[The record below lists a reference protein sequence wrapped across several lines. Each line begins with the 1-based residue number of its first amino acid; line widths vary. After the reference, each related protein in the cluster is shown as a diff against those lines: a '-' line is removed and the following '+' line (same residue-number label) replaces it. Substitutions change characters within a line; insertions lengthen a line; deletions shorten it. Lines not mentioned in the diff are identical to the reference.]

1 MIFKQPGFFLILFLL
16 ATVFNTNTYARQLF
30 SIHGSNTI
38 GSQLAPALVKAYL
51 KHEYNATNV
60 RYVERQKEEG
70 VVVGYHGTNGQK
82 LEVEIFAHGSSTG
95 FKSLKN
101 GVAQIAMSSRLIKA
115 KEVSKLSFL
124 GDLKSFKSENVVG
137 LDGIAV
143 IVHQSNPLSEISRK
157 DLTDIFSGKYT
168 HWQQLGGAFKSS
180 KFINKRINVYT
191 RDNKSGTFDTFKKL
205 VLVNKT
211 KLVKHAKR
219 FESNALLSDEVSQ
232 DSYAIGFVGLPY
244 IRQSKGLSISEGTG
258 KPRLP
263 NALTVATED
272 YALSRRLYMYIA
284 EQEDNADV
292 MDFINFVQNEAG
304 QKIVDNIGFV
314 SQNVYATEIN
324 VPAFYPD
331 EYKQLTAGAERLSVN
346 IHFNE
351 DTLTPDNRAK
361 RDLKR
366 ITDFIKS
373 RKSVKDI
380 MLFGFSE
387 DNDFTM
393 FNISLSESRA
403 DYVQLLL
410 KKEGLMATK
419 MRGYGAV
426 NPVAMNS
433 VIEKNRR
440 VEVWIR

>member
-1 MIFKQPGFFLILFLL
+1 M
-16 ATVFNTNTYARQLF
+16 NARQLF
-30 SIHGSNTI
+30 AIHGSNTI

-51 KHEYNATNV
+51 KREYNATNV
-60 RYVERQKEEG
+60 RYIEHQKEEG
-70 VVVGYHGTNGQK
+70 MVIGYHGSNGQK
-82 LEVEIFAHGSSTG
+82 LEVEIFSHGSSTG
-95 FKSLKN
+95 FKSLNK
-101 GVAQIAMSSRLIKA
+101 GMAQIAMSSRPIKT
-115 KEVSKLSFL
+115 KEVSQLSFL
-124 GDLKSFKSENVVG
+124 GNLKSFKSENVVG

-143 IVHQSNPLSEISRK
+143 IVHKSNPLSEISRK
-157 DLTDIFSGKYT
+157 DLTDIFSGKIT
-168 HWQQLGGAFKSS
+168 HWKQLGDVFKSAEF
-180 KFINKRINVYT
+180 KNKRINVYA
-191 RDNKSGTFDTFKKL
+191 RDNQSGTYDTFKKL

-211 KLVKHAKR
+211 KLINGAKR
-219 FESNALLSDEVSQ
+219 YASNVKLSDEVSG

-244 IRQSKGLSISEGTG
+244 IRQSKGLSVSEGAG
-258 KPRLP
+258 KPRSP

-292 MDFINFVQNEAG
+292 MDFINYVQNEAG

-314 SQNVYATEIN
+314 SQNVYATGIK
-324 VPAFYPD
+324 VPSFYPE

-346 IHFNE
+346 IHFNK

-366 ITDFIKS
+366 IADFIKS
-373 RKSVKDI
+373 RKGVKEI

-410 KKEGLMATK
+410 KKEGLVVTK

-433 VIEKNRR
+433 AIEKNRR
-440 VEVWIR
+440 VEIWIR

>member
-1 MIFKQPGFFLILFLL
+1 MRVRNHYLIIIL
-16 ATVFNTNTYARQLF
+16 VFIVSVFSINASAKQLF

-51 KHEYNATNV
+51 NQQYEATNV

-70 VVVGYHGTNGQK
+70 VVMGYQRQTGQK
-82 LEVEIFAHGSSTG
+82 LEVEIFSHGSSTG
-95 FKSLKN
+95 FKSLN
-101 GVAQIAMSSRLIKA
+101 SNAAQIAMSSRPIKD

-124 GDLKSFKSENVVG
+124 GDMKSFKSENVIG

-143 IVHQSNPLSEISRK
+143 IVHKSNPISAISREQ
-157 DLTDIFSGKYT
+157 LTSIFSGKIN
-168 HWQQLGGAFKSS
+168 HWQQLGEAFSAAKYH
-180 KFINKRINVYT
+180 NKRINVYV
-191 RDNKSGTFDTFKKL
+191 RDDKSGTYDTFKKL
-205 VLVNKT
+205 VLVNKS
-211 KLVKHAKR
+211 KLVKNAKR
-219 FESNALLSDEVSQ
+219 FESNAHLSDKVAV
-232 DSYAIGFVGLPY
+232 DRFAIGFVGLPY
-244 IRQSKGLSISEGTG
+244 IRQSKGLSVSEGAG

-284 EQEDNADV
+284 EQEDNKDV
-292 MDFINFVQNEAG
+292 TNFIEFVAQEAG
-304 QKIVDNIGFV
+304 QKVVDEIGFV
-314 SQNVYATEIN
+314 SQNVYASEVK
-324 VPAFYPD
+324 VPDFYPE
-331 EYKQLTAGAERLSVN
+331 EYKQLTKNAQRLSVN
-346 IHFNE
+346 IHFNH
-351 DTLTPDNRAK
+351 DTLEPDNRAIH
-361 RDLKR
+361 DLER
-366 ITDFIKS
+366 IAKFIKS
-373 RKSVKDI
+373 RKSIKDI

-410 KKEGLMATK
+410 KPYGLTVTK

-433 VIEKNRR
+433 AIEKNRR
-440 VEVWIR
+440 VEIWIK